1 MSLLAYEVCGHCNQ
15 LLSEKALKEHHRLY
29 LDEEKGVWVKLS
41 EESDD
46 SLASSPLG
54 LSPPGSDALDVESV
68 DQSFSQSS
76 TEQPF
81 EDNDMIVAAE
91 DPAAPESCR
100 FKNYPV

>member
-1 MSLLAYEVCGHCNQ
+1 MSLLVYEICGHCNQ
-15 LLSEKALKEHHRLY
+15 LLSEKAIKEHRRLY
-29 LDEEKGVWVKLS
+29 FDEKKGVWIKLS
-41 EESDD
+41 QESDD

-68 DQSFSQSS
+68 DQRLSQSS
-76 TEQPF
+76 MEQPF
-81 EDNDMIVAAE
+81 DDYDMTVTAE